1 MADKLELTADV
12 QKNEDLVN
20 VLRKTETLGVGVLG
34 RLDYF
39 LFFLLNLLL
48 VYIELY
54 RRAFVDH

>member
-48 VYIELY
+48 VYISK
-54 RRAFVDH
+54 RAFVDH